1 MRFSAIA
8 YTNGN
13 GVMGDGNTQ
22 TIEVLPPGRIGPN
35 KRYKLQVAIDG
46 KNFIDSPYVYMT
58 LDTEMVKD
66 LYDYHDSSKEQLKIA
81 QVKYI
86 DQKTKKEIAKTE
98 EIKCYSYFKTWEL
111 LSEAKEIPG
120 YKLVK
125 KPDMEKTYAEQ
136 PIVYYEYEKLSSE
149 TETPTEPET
158 PVEKLTVEV
167 KAAKA
172 EEGKEVNVSDVVVP
186 SKEGSTITCA
196 EVNGLKID
204 ANGSL
209 VGTPK
214 DVVFESGKKEATVK
228 LEVVVENNGQKVT
241 KEVSVTVNKKAEAET
256 PTEPETPVEKL
267 TVEVKAANAE
277 EGKAVNIPNVVVPS
291 KEGSK
296 ITCAEVNGLKIDAN
310 GSLVGTPKDIVF
322 ESGKKEAAV
331 KLNVTVKNGDETV
344 SKEVTVTVS
353 KKEEATTNTSTSRP
367 SKSSKSKKKN
377 ETPAVVTEEKEYKIG
392 DLVVSSDI
400 ESTKPL
406 VRVAGKD
413 RTETSVEVSKSIYK
427 KGADVV
433 VISNKDKSSDSISA
447 TPYANLLKAPI
458 LYSNSSS
465 APSSIVNEIKRLK
478 AKKIV
483 IVGGD
488 QSITKSQEEQLKAM
502 GIEIDRISGKDRY
515 ETSSIIADRMIK
527 LSGTADNVV
536 IANGNSQVDAVSIAP
551 IAVKQT
557 SPILLT
563 NGNKLSTETD
573 KIVSNSKNII
583 LAGGSQSISANL
595 EKYVRSKSSK
605 NVDRISGKDRYE
617 TAAAIAKKFSGNSDI
632 CIYANGTKIE
642 DALVSAQLSGYKN
655 APIILVNNKNMSDS
669 AMDYLK
675 NNKIKKN
682 IFVGGGNSISDETI
696 RTVDGLVKNNK

>member
-66 LYDYHDSSKEQLKIA
+66 LYDYHDSSKEQLKVA
-81 QVKYI
+81 TVKYI
-86 DQKTKKEIAKTE
+86 DQETKKEIAKTE

-125 KPDMEKTYAEQ
+125 KPDMEKTYEEQ
-136 PIVYYEYEKLSSE
+136 PIVYYEYEKL
-149 TETPTEPET
+149 P
-158 PVEKLTVEV
+158 
-167 KAAKA
+167 A
-172 EEGKEVNVSDVVVP
+172 EEVLNVETKNATATEGEKVNVPNVVVP
-186 SKEGSTITCA
+186 SLEGSKITCA

-228 LEVVVENNGQKVT
+228 L
-241 KEVSVTVNKKAEAET
+241 
-256 PTEPETPVEKL
+256 
-267 TVEVKAANAE
+267 
-277 EGKAVNIPNVVVPS
+277 
-291 KEGSK
+291 
-296 ITCAEVNGLKIDAN
+296 
-310 GSLVGTPKDIVF
+310 
-322 ESGKKEAAV
+322 
-331 KLNVTVKNGDETV
+331 NVTVKNGDETV
-344 SKEVTVTVS
+344 SKEVPVTVT
-353 KKEEATTNTSTSRP
+353 KKVETSRP
-367 SKSSKSKKKN
+367 SRSSRKKKKY
-377 ETPAVVTEEKEYKIG
+377 EAPAVVTENEYKVDDI
-392 DLVVSSDI
+392 VVSSDI
-400 ESTKPL
+400 NSARPL
-406 VRVAGKD
+406 VRLAGKD
-413 RTETSVEVSKSIYK
+413 RTETSVEVSKSIYP

-433 VISNKDKSSDSISA
+433 VISNKEKSSDSISA

-458 LYSNSSS
+458 LYSNAS
-465 APSSIVNEIKRLK
+465 AAPDSIVNEIKRLRT
-478 AKKIV
+478 KKIV

-502 GIEIDRISGKDRY
+502 GIEIDRINGKDRY
-515 ETSSIIADRMIK
+515 ETSSMIADRMIK

-551 IAVKQT
+551 IAIKQT

-563 NGNKLSTETD
+563 NGNKLSAETD
-573 KIVSNSKNII
+573 KIVSNSKNVI

-595 EKYVRSKSSK
+595 EKYIRSKSSK

-617 TAAAIAKKFSGNSDI
+617 TAAAIAKKFSGNPDV
-632 CIYANGTKIE
+632 CIYANGTKVE

-655 APIILVNNKNMSDS
+655 APIILVNNKNMSES
-669 AMDYLK
+669 AKNYVK

-696 RTVDGLVKNNK
+696 KTVDGLVKDNK

>member
-66 LYDYHDSSKEQLKIA
+66 LYDYHDSSKEQLKVA
-81 QVKYI
+81 KVKYI
-86 DQKTKKEIAKTE
+86 DQETKKEIAKTE

-125 KPDMEKTYAEQ
+125 KPDMEKTYEEQ
-136 PIVYYEYEKLSSE
+136 PIVYYEYEKL
-149 TETPTEPET
+149 P
-158 PVEKLTVEV
+158 
-167 KAAKA
+167 A
-172 EEGKEVNVSDVVVP
+172 EEVLNVETKNATATEGEKVNVPNVVVP
-186 SKEGSTITCA
+186 SLEGSKITCA

-228 LEVVVENNGQKVT
+228 L
-241 KEVSVTVNKKAEAET
+241 
-256 PTEPETPVEKL
+256 
-267 TVEVKAANAE
+267 
-277 EGKAVNIPNVVVPS
+277 
-291 KEGSK
+291 
-296 ITCAEVNGLKIDAN
+296 
-310 GSLVGTPKDIVF
+310 
-322 ESGKKEAAV
+322 
-331 KLNVTVKNGDETV
+331 NVTVKNGDETV
-344 SKEVTVTVS
+344 SKEVPVTVT
-353 KKEEATTNTSTSRP
+353 KKVETSRP
-367 SKSSKSKKKN
+367 SRSSRKKKKY
-377 ETPAVVTEEKEYKIG
+377 EAPAVVTENEYKVDDI
-392 DLVVSSDI
+392 VVSSDI
-400 ESTKPL
+400 NSARPL
-406 VRVAGKD
+406 VRLAGKD
-413 RTETSVEVSKSIYK
+413 RTETSVEVSKSIYP

-433 VISNKDKSSDSISA
+433 VISNKEKSSDSISA

-458 LYSNSSS
+458 LYSNAS
-465 APSSIVNEIKRLK
+465 AAPDSIVNEIKRLRT
-478 AKKIV
+478 KKIV

-502 GIEIDRISGKDRY
+502 GIEIDRINGKDRY
-515 ETSSIIADRMIK
+515 ETSSMIADRMIK

-551 IAVKQT
+551 IAIKQT

-563 NGNKLSTETD
+563 NGNKLSAETD
-573 KIVSNSKNII
+573 KIVSNSKNVI

-595 EKYVRSKSSK
+595 EKYIRSKSSK

-617 TAAAIAKKFSGNSDI
+617 TAAAIAKKFSGNPDV
-632 CIYANGTKIE
+632 CIYANGTKVE

-655 APIILVNNKNMSDS
+655 APIILVNNKNMSES
-669 AMDYLK
+669 AKNYVK

-696 RTVDGLVKNNK
+696 KTVDGLVKDNK

>member
-66 LYDYHDSSKEQLKIA
+66 LYDYHDSSKEQLKVA
-81 QVKYI
+81 KVKYI
-86 DQKTKKEIAKTE
+86 DQETKKEIAKTE

-125 KPDMEKTYAEQ
+125 KPDMEKTYEEQ
-136 PIVYYEYEKLSSE
+136 PIVYYEYEKL
-149 TETPTEPET
+149 P
-158 PVEKLTVEV
+158 
-167 KAAKA
+167 A
-172 EEGKEVNVSDVVVP
+172 EEVLNVETKNATATEGEKVNV
-186 SKEGSTITCA
+186 
-196 EVNGLKID
+196 
-204 ANGSL
+204 
-209 VGTPK
+209 
-214 DVVFESGKKEATVK
+214 
-228 LEVVVENNGQKVT
+228 
-241 KEVSVTVNKKAEAET
+241 
-256 PTEPETPVEKL
+256 
-267 TVEVKAANAE
+267 
-277 EGKAVNIPNVVVPS
+277 PNVVVPS
-291 KEGSK
+291 LEGSK

-322 ESGKKEAAV
+322 ESGKKEATV

-344 SKEVTVTVS
+344 SKEVPVTVT
-353 KKEEATTNTSTSRP
+353 KKVETSRP
-367 SKSSKSKKKN
+367 SRSSRKKKKY
-377 ETPAVVTEEKEYKIG
+377 EAPAVVTENEYKVDDI
-392 DLVVSSDI
+392 VVSSDI
-400 ESTKPL
+400 NSARPL
-406 VRVAGKD
+406 VRLAGKD
-413 RTETSVEVSKSIYK
+413 RTETSVEVSKSIYP

-433 VISNKDKSSDSISA
+433 VISNKEKSSDSISA

-458 LYSNSSS
+458 LYSNAS
-465 APSSIVNEIKRLK
+465 AAPDSIVNEIKRLRT
-478 AKKIV
+478 KKIV

-502 GIEIDRISGKDRY
+502 GIEIDRINGKDRY
-515 ETSSIIADRMIK
+515 ETSSMIADRMIK

-551 IAVKQT
+551 IAIKQT

-563 NGNKLSTETD
+563 NGNKLSAETD
-573 KIVSNSKNII
+573 KIVSNSKNVI

-595 EKYVRSKSSK
+595 EKYIRSKSSK

-617 TAAAIAKKFSGNSDI
+617 TAAAIAKKFSGNPDV
-632 CIYANGTKIE
+632 CIYANGTKVE

-655 APIILVNNKNMSDS
+655 APIILVNNKNMSES
-669 AMDYLK
+669 AKNYVK

-696 RTVDGLVKNNK
+696 KTVDGLVKDNK

>member
-66 LYDYHDSSKEQLKIA
+66 LYDYHDSSKEQLKVA
-81 QVKYI
+81 TVKYI
-86 DQKTKKEIAKTE
+86 DQETKKEIAKTE

-125 KPDMEKTYAEQ
+125 KPDMEKTYEEQ
-136 PIVYYEYEKLSSE
+136 PIVYYEYEKL
-149 TETPTEPET
+149 P
-158 PVEKLTVEV
+158 
-167 KAAKA
+167 A
-172 EEGKEVNVSDVVVP
+172 EEVLNVETKNATATEGEKVNVPNVVVP
-186 SKEGSTITCA
+186 SLEGSKITCA

-228 LEVVVENNGQKVT
+228 L
-241 KEVSVTVNKKAEAET
+241 
-256 PTEPETPVEKL
+256 
-267 TVEVKAANAE
+267 
-277 EGKAVNIPNVVVPS
+277 
-291 KEGSK
+291 
-296 ITCAEVNGLKIDAN
+296 
-310 GSLVGTPKDIVF
+310 
-322 ESGKKEAAV
+322 
-331 KLNVTVKNGDETV
+331 NVTVKNGDETV
-344 SKEVTVTVS
+344 SKEVPVTVT
-353 KKEEATTNTSTSRP
+353 KKIETSRP
-367 SKSSKSKKKN
+367 SRSSRKKKKY
-377 ETPAVVTEEKEYKIG
+377 EAPAVVTENEYKVDDI
-392 DLVVSSDI
+392 VVSSDI
-400 ESTKPL
+400 NSARPL
-406 VRVAGKD
+406 VRLAGKD
-413 RTETSVEVSKSIYK
+413 RTETSVEVSKSIYP

-433 VISNKDKSSDSISA
+433 VISNKEKSSDSISA

-458 LYSNSSS
+458 LYSNAS
-465 APSSIVNEIKRLK
+465 AAPDSIVNEIKRLRT
-478 AKKIV
+478 KKIV

-502 GIEIDRISGKDRY
+502 GIEIDRINGKDRY
-515 ETSSIIADRMIK
+515 ETSSMIADRMIK

-551 IAVKQT
+551 IAIKQT

-563 NGNKLSTETD
+563 NGNKLSAETD
-573 KIVSNSKNII
+573 KIVSNSKNVI

-595 EKYVRSKSSK
+595 EKYIRSKSSK

-617 TAAAIAKKFSGNSDI
+617 TAAAIAKKFSGNPDV
-632 CIYANGTKIE
+632 CIYANGTKVE

-655 APIILVNNKNMSDS
+655 APIILVNNKNMSES
-669 AMDYLK
+669 AKNYVK

-696 RTVDGLVKNNK
+696 KTVDGLVKDNK

>member
-66 LYDYHDSSKEQLKIA
+66 LYDYHDSSKEQLKVA
-81 QVKYI
+81 KVKYI
-86 DQKTKKEIAKTE
+86 DQETKKEIAKTE

-125 KPDMEKTYAEQ
+125 KPDMEKTYEEQ
-136 PIVYYEYEKLSSE
+136 PIVYYEYEKLPAEEVLNVE
-149 TETPTEPET
+149 TKNATATEGEKVNVPNVVVPSLEGSKITCAEVNGLKIDANGSLVGTPKDIVFESGKKEATVKLEVVVENNGQKVTKGVSVTVNKKAEPEV
-158 PVEKLTVEV
+158 PVEKLTVET
-167 KAAKA
+167 KNATAT
-172 EEGKEVNVSDVVVP
+172 EGEKVNIPNVLVP
-186 SKEGSTITCA
+186 SLEGSKITCA

-228 LEVVVENNGQKVT
+228 L
-241 KEVSVTVNKKAEAET
+241 
-256 PTEPETPVEKL
+256 
-267 TVEVKAANAE
+267 
-277 EGKAVNIPNVVVPS
+277 
-291 KEGSK
+291 
-296 ITCAEVNGLKIDAN
+296 
-310 GSLVGTPKDIVF
+310 
-322 ESGKKEAAV
+322 
-331 KLNVTVKNGDETV
+331 NVTVKNGDETV
-344 SKEVTVTVS
+344 SKEVPVTVT
-353 KKEEATTNTSTSRP
+353 KKVETSR
-367 SKSSKSKKKN
+367 SSRSSRKKKKY
-377 ETPAVVTEEKEYKIG
+377 EAPAVVTENEYKVDDI
-392 DLVVSSDI
+392 VVSSDI
-400 ESTKPL
+400 NSARPL
-406 VRVAGKD
+406 VRLAGKD
-413 RTETSVEVSKSIYK
+413 RTETSVEVSKSIYP

-433 VISNKDKSSDSISA
+433 VISNKEKSSDSISA

-458 LYSNSSS
+458 LYSNAS
-465 APSSIVNEIKRLK
+465 AAPDSIVNEIKRLRT
-478 AKKIV
+478 KKIV

-502 GIEIDRISGKDRY
+502 GIEIDRINGKDRY
-515 ETSSIIADRMIK
+515 ETSSMIADRMIK

-551 IAVKQT
+551 IAIKQT

-563 NGNKLSTETD
+563 NGNKLSAETD
-573 KIVSNSKNII
+573 KIVSNSKNVI

-595 EKYVRSKSSK
+595 EKYIRSKSSK

-617 TAAAIAKKFSGNSDI
+617 TAAAIAKKFSGNPDV
-632 CIYANGTKIE
+632 CIYANGTKVE

-655 APIILVNNKNMSDS
+655 APIILVNNKNMSES
-669 AMDYLK
+669 AKNYVK

-696 RTVDGLVKNNK
+696 KTVDGLVKDNK